1 MKRLDKKTRILT
13 WIIIII
19 GFFFVTDMVCFHFLI
34 HRPIFMVPTF
44 GGEVIIFIGLGYSIY
59 EFFPFTNSPTSR
71 SYDVNIVPFVII
83 YTLLIA
89 FLVFRIMR
97 QRRRK

>member
-1 MKRLDKKTRILT
+1 MKRPDKKTRILV

-19 GFFFVTDMVCFHFLI
+19 GLFFVTDMVCFHFLT
-34 HRPIFMVPTF
+34 HRPIFMFPF
-44 GGEVIIFIGLGYSIY
+44 SGGDVIIFIGLGYSIY
-59 EFFPFTNSPTSR
+59 EYFPLTDSPVSR
-71 SYDVNIVPFVII
+71 SYDVNIVPILII

-89 FLVFRIMR
+89 FLIFRIMR